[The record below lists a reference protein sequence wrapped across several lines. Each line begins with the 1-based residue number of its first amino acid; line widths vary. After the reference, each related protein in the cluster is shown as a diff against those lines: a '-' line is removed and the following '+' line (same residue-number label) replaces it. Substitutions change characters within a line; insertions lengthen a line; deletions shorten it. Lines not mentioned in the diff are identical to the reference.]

1 MSWPTGPISSSART
15 RRRTP
20 RPRSPKA
27 CPTRPSFALGVAPQG
42 DLGDALLFVA
52 SWELSAQDGL
62 TWNVAFPTARAAT
75 LRLVEL
81 PDDLAAYRPGALA
94 QFGFAQGALVD
105 QIDREGLA
113 GFLQDA
119 SSGRVNGAEL
129 RLSTGS
135 FSDDDG
141 DERTGRRARPP
152 PVSVRRAATPLRR
165 AAASTARRPT
175 LPR

>member
-1 MSWPTGPISSSART
+1 M
-15 RRRTP
+15 
-20 RPRSPKA
+20 
-27 CPTRPSFALGVAPQG
+27 
-42 DLGDALLFVA
+42 FVA